1 MLELPAA
8 GQLARVRGRHWVVTE
23 VAPTA
28 LPYDAKSATVG
39 EGQTLVTL
47 SSVEDDGLGEDLRVL
62 WELEAGRSIL
72 DSATLPDLS
81 EGRYDDPA
89 TLGAF
94 LDALRWGAVTNAET
108 TVLQAP
114 FRAGIVIEDYQL
126 EPVTRALTMPR
137 VNLLVADDVGLGK
150 TIEAG
155 LVVQEMLL
163 RHRARRVMVVCPAP
177 LTVKWQQEMANR
189 FGLDFQI
196 VDTENLRQV
205 RRDRGLHANP
215 FRVFPH
221 TIVSLPWLR
230 GPRCQRLLEE
240 VLGDAGPVYPRAID
254 LLVVDEAH
262 HCAPPG
268 QGNYAVDSQQSRAVA
283 RLCSH
288 SEHRLFLSATPHN
301 GYLESWTALLSMLDP
316 QRFARGVPPDPIALQ
331 QVLIRRLKSELTNSD
346 GSPRHPER
354 LVEEISVDYPPHE
367 LLVHSLLADYTRT
380 RRKRLASTGVQG
392 ARGTGSRP
400 DHPATEETAVL
411 QPRRLHPHVR
421 VARGRRARRRRH
433 RSHRRGVGR

>member
-1 MLELPAA
+1 LLELPAA

-28 LPYDAKSATVG
+28 LPYDVKSATVG

-288 SEHRLFLSATPHN
+288 SEHRLFLST
-301 GYLESWTALLSMLDP
+301 LSANLW
-316 QRFARGVPPDPIALQ
+316 
-331 QVLIRRLKSELTNSD
+331 
-346 GSPRHPER
+346 
-354 LVEEISVDYPPHE
+354 
-367 LLVHSLLADYTRT
+367 
-380 RRKRLASTGVQG
+380 
-392 ARGTGSRP
+392 
-400 DHPATEETAVL
+400 
-411 QPRRLHPHVR
+411 
-421 VARGRRARRRRH
+421 
-433 RSHRRGVGR
+433 

>member
-28 LPYDAKSATVG
+28 LPYDVKSATVG

-94 LDALRWGAVTNAET
+94 LDALRWGAVPNAET

-177 LTVKWQQEMANR
+177 
-189 FGLDFQI
+189 
-196 VDTENLRQV
+196 
-205 RRDRGLHANP
+205 
-215 FRVFPH
+215 
-221 TIVSLPWLR
+221 
-230 GPRCQRLLEE
+230 
-240 VLGDAGPVYPRAID
+240 
-254 LLVVDEAH
+254 
-262 HCAPPG
+262 
-268 QGNYAVDSQQSRAVA
+268 
-283 RLCSH
+283 
-288 SEHRLFLSATPHN
+288 
-301 GYLESWTALLSMLDP
+301 
-316 QRFARGVPPDPIALQ
+316 
-331 QVLIRRLKSELTNSD
+331 
-346 GSPRHPER
+346 
-354 LVEEISVDYPPHE
+354 
-367 LLVHSLLADYTRT
+367 
-380 RRKRLASTGVQG
+380 
-392 ARGTGSRP
+392 
-400 DHPATEETAVL
+400 
-411 QPRRLHPHVR
+411 
-421 VARGRRARRRRH
+421 
-433 RSHRRGVGR
+433 

>member
-1 MLELPAA
+1 VGLQPRSLVSRKRVGLTDCLA
-8 GQLARVRGRHWVVTE
+8 GSRDHAVTE

-28 LPYDAKSATVG
+28 LPYDVKSATVG

-47 SSVEDDGLGEDLRVL
+47 SSVEDVGLGEDLRVL

-81 EGRYDDPA
+81 ERRYDDPA

-108 TVLQAP
+108 AVLQAP
-114 FRAGIVIEDYQL
+114 FRAGIVFEDYQL

-177 LTVKWQQEMANR
+177 LTVKWQEEMANR

-196 VDTENLRQV
+196 VDTENPRQV

-215 FRVFPH
+215 FRVLPH
-221 TIVSLPWLR
+221 TIVSLMAFASAKDPGVTASR
-230 GPRCQRLLEE
+230 GVSLPRFHTNARRLLMS
-240 VLGDAGPVYPRAID
+240 
-254 LLVVDEAH
+254 LVFV
-262 HCAPPG
+262 
-268 QGNYAVDSQQSRAVA
+268 
-283 RLCSH
+283 
-288 SEHRLFLSATPHN
+288 
-301 GYLESWTALLSMLDP
+301 
-316 QRFARGVPPDPIALQ
+316 
-331 QVLIRRLKSELTNSD
+331 
-346 GSPRHPER
+346 
-354 LVEEISVDYPPHE
+354 
-367 LLVHSLLADYTRT
+367 
-380 RRKRLASTGVQG
+380 
-392 ARGTGSRP
+392 
-400 DHPATEETAVL
+400 
-411 QPRRLHPHVR
+411 
-421 VARGRRARRRRH
+421 
-433 RSHRRGVGR
+433 